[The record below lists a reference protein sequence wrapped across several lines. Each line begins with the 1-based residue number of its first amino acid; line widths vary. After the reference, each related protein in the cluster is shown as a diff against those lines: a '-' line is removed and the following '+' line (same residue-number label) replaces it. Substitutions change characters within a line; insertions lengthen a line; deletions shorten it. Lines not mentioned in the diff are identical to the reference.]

1 MISKNTFPA
10 LIFFFF
16 CILSGLETLKP
27 QTNPEAPEFSFSR
40 GFYENSFDV
49 VVTSQTDGAIIKY
62 TLDGSDPVT
71 SLTAMIQD
79 SPATIN
85 IDPDASYGERGKTPG
100 VILRACT
107 LAPDNSLSE
116 SITNTYLFLNKI
128 GELSPDG
135 VKPGTGWPNPSTSG
149 QYIDYGMDPNVLNDS
164 RYSSLIDDALLA
176 IPTISIATDLK
187 NLFDPDSG
195 IYMNAMSDGIEW
207 ERPVSVELINP
218 DGSEGFQINAGI
230 RIRGGWSRHNENPK
244 HAFRLFFRNEY
255 GNGKL
260 EYPLF
265 GDEGVDEFDKVDLRT
280 SQNYSWSYPGH
291 QGEYN
296 TMNRDVFS
304 RDLQGK
310 IGQPYTKSRYYH
322 LYIDGYYWGLF
333 QTQERPEARFAVSYF
348 GGSVEDYDV
357 VKNGDDYS
365 IESTDGNL
373 DAYQVIWN
381 LCVSGFQNNSNY
393 FRLQGLNSDG
403 TSNPGYNVLVDID
416 NLIDYMLVIFYAGN
430 FDSPT
435 SKFGQNKSANNFYGI
450 YNRNSNEGFRFFA
463 HDAEHSLRTTGGEG
477 PGIGLNENRVNI
489 GNISG
494 GYKMTVSSFSGFHP
508 QWLHF
513 RLSDNAEYRIRFADH
528 VYKHFFNLGYMTP
541 EKAKELFLSRA
552 HEIEMA
558 IIGESARWGDSYNEP
573 PMNKDDN
580 WKWAVDDIAE
590 HYFPSRTNIV
600 FNQLKD
606 VNLYPDI
613 DPPLFY
619 NNEMEI
625 IDRSLEIEPGY
636 KLKLMNP
643 NNTEGAIFYTV
654 DNSDPRSIGGEISA
668 SSADGGDEI
677 ELTVNT
683 TAVIKARIK
692 NGDIWSALHEIILF
706 TGEEI
711 NNLKITEIHY
721 HPLDN
726 VSGTDTISD
735 NEYEFIELKNTGSAP
750 INLSQVFF
758 ADGIDFTFP
767 TGTVI
772 NPSQFI
778 VLASNKEEFN
788 ERYNFYPFG
797 EYLGQLSNGGETITL
812 VTLGSDTIFTV
823 SYGEETPWPATPDGE
838 GYSLVTTE
846 NNPTGNLNDPS
857 NWRVSY
863 NIHGSPGTDDISTSV
878 KDEKELPDKIELFQN
893 YPNPFNPDT
902 RIHYEIKSKGKVR
915 LSVYDLLG
923 REVSVLVNSVQ
934 NAGRYDVTFEGNQ
947 LSSGIYFCRL
957 HTEDIVI
964 TKKMMLLK

>member
-1 MISKNTFPA
+1 
-10 LIFFFF
+10 
-16 CILSGLETLKP
+16 
-27 QTNPEAPEFSFSR
+27 
-40 GFYENSFDV
+40 
-49 VVTSQTDGAIIKY
+49 
-62 TLDGSDPVT
+62 
-71 SLTAMIQD
+71 
-79 SPATIN
+79 
-85 IDPDASYGERGKTPG
+85 
-100 VILRACT
+100 
-107 LAPDNSLSE
+107 
-116 SITNTYLFLNKI
+116 
-128 GELSPDG
+128 
-135 VKPGTGWPNPSTSG
+135 
-149 QYIDYGMDPNVLNDS
+149 
-164 RYSSLIDDALLA
+164 
-176 IPTISIATDLK
+176 
-187 NLFDPDSG
+187 
-195 IYMNAMSDGIEW
+195 
-207 ERPVSVELINP
+207 
-218 DGSEGFQINAGI
+218 
-230 RIRGGWSRHNENPK
+230 
-244 HAFRLFFRNEY
+244 
-255 GNGKL
+255 
-260 EYPLF
+260 
-265 GDEGVDEFDKVDLRT
+265 
-280 SQNYSWSYPGH
+280 
-291 QGEYN
+291 
-296 TMNRDVFS
+296 
-304 RDLQGK
+304 
-310 IGQPYTKSRYYH
+310 
-322 LYIDGYYWGLF
+322 
-333 QTQERPEARFAVSYF
+333 
-348 GGSVEDYDV
+348 
-357 VKNGDDYS
+357 
-365 IESTDGNL
+365 
-373 DAYQVIWN
+373 
-381 LCVSGFQNNSNY
+381 
-393 FRLQGLNSDG
+393 
-403 TSNPGYNVLVDID
+403 
-416 NLIDYMLVIFYAGN
+416 
-430 FDSPT
+430 
-435 SKFGQNKSANNFYGI
+435 
-450 YNRNSNEGFRFFA
+450 
-463 HDAEHSLRTTGGEG
+463 
-477 PGIGLNENRVNI
+477 
-489 GNISG
+489 
-494 GYKMTVSSFSGFHP
+494 
-508 QWLHF
+508 
-513 RLSDNAEYRIRFADH
+513 
-528 VYKHFFNLGYMTP
+528 MTP
-541 EKAKELFLSRA
+541 EKTKELFLSRA
-552 HEIEMA
+552 QEIEMA

-643 NNTEGAIFYTV
+643 NNTEGAIFYTI
-654 DNSDPRSIGGEISA
+654 DNNDPRSIGGEISA
-668 SSADGGDEI
+668 SSVDGGDEI
-677 ELTVNT
+677 ELTINNT
-683 TAVIKARIK
+683 IVVKSRIK
-692 NGDIWSALHEIILF
+692 NGTTWSAIHEIILF

-878 KDEKELPDKIELFQN
+878 EDEKELPDKIELFQN

-934 NAGRYDVTFEGNQ
+934 SAGRYDVTFEGNQ

-957 HTEDIVI
+957 QTKDIVI